1 MQMSSNG
8 LARLMIG
15 VFGVLLIAFT
25 VFDSPDAV
33 WSLVPIVFI
42 ILALLLA
49 LRGRK
54 LTWGPKSPKTQRI
67 IYTTVFVVGAI
78 LAMLLPEVVGGE
90 GISGSILA
98 VTAIAAAV
106 IGAISW
112 HTYRPQGQESEDSGK
127 KIP

>member
-1 MQMSSNG
+1 
-8 LARLMIG
+8 MIG

-25 VFDSPDAV
+25 VISSPEVA
-33 WSLVPIVFI
+33 WSLVPIAFI
-42 ILALLLA
+42 ILALLFA
-49 LRGRK
+49 LPGRR

-67 IYTTVFVVGAI
+67 IYTAVFVVGAI

-90 GISGSILA
+90 GIPGSIIA

-112 HTYRPQGQESEDSGK
+112 YTYRPQGQEPEDSGGRSR
-127 KIP
+127 